1 MTRLITTA
9 LFATLAVAS
18 PQPDEWVRF
27 VAPVL
32 SPVERAQYFS
42 LSGEARLKFQEHFWD
57 DKAITLAEFSQR
69 LEFIDMN
76 FGSGRRES
84 GVNTDQGRV
93 YLSLGTPQRITRLP
107 SSRTFVPLE
116 IWYYEGAPS
125 VGVSSELRLLFYQKN
140 GVGLPKLYS
149 PHIDTLRELLLPQA
163 GTIGMFG
170 PNDTINAAS
179 IQTQLATRP
188 VENEVGEAALS
199 VSPGIKDEEND
210 TVLLRV
216 MSPQT
221 ALSSRTLKP
230 QITSR
235 MLTHRQDLDIVQ
247 TVSPYGGTQVDL
259 RWKGEVSRKLKIEI
273 MDADGVLYG
282 SELNVN
288 FDRKQS
294 ISYLHRFDL
303 LPGRYTVV
311 LTADGTASPYPLQVA
326 RAVVTGE
333 ILRVGERPQ
342 GDGRQTPFAWAGRH
356 FEPSS
361 VGSMALLPL
370 VHPATVSW
378 IIRQGLATI
387 WKTQTEGESVAFVD
401 LPFSLLRPGVY
412 QLEATTREGEWR
424 TMPLEVKR
432 DSSSE
437 LSASSTVSYNA
448 NLAAGIRQSF
458 LAHQWMRQG
467 KWEQARTA
475 LNQSLKE
482 AAFSNTGTIIE
493 LSRLEAA
500 TGQLDAA
507 RERLRPILTAQ
518 PRNFEALA
526 TMAYIETKLQ
536 DWVMAS
542 RFYQQALAVQDS
554 PALRQA
560 LARIPGYQK

>member
-1 MTRLITTA
+1 MTRLIITA
-9 LFATLAVAS
+9 LFTALAVAS
-18 PQPDEWVRF
+18 PRPDEWVRF

-32 SPVERAQYFS
+32 SPAERAQYLS
-42 LSGEARLKFQEHFWD
+42 LSDEARLKFQEHFWD
-57 DKAITLAEFSQR
+57 DKAVTLAEFSQR
-69 LEFIDMN
+69 LEFIDTN
-76 FGSGRRES
+76 FGSGRRGS

-93 YLSLGTPQRITRLP
+93 YLSLGAPQRITHLP

-140 GVGLPKLYS
+140 GVGIPKLYS
-149 PHIDTLRELLLPQA
+149 PHVDTLRELLLPQA

-188 VENEVGEAALS
+188 VENEVGEASLS

-210 TVLLRV
+210 TVLMRV

-230 QITSR
+230 QVTSR

-247 TVSPYGGTQVDL
+247 TVSPYEGTQIDL

-273 MDADGVLYG
+273 TDADGVLYG

-288 FDRKQS
+288 FDRKQN
-294 ISYLHRFDL
+294 ISYMHRFDL

-311 LTADGTASPYPLQVA
+311 LTADGVASPYPLQVA
-326 RAVVTGE
+326 GAVVTGG

-361 VGSMALLPL
+361 EGSIALLPL
-370 VHPATVSW
+370 AHPATVTW
-378 IIRQGLATI
+378 VIRQGIAAI
-387 WKTQTEGESVAFVD
+387 WKTQTDGESVAFVD
-401 LPFSLLRPGVY
+401 LPFSFLRPGVY
-412 QLEATTREGEWR
+412 QLEATTREGESR
-424 TMPLEVKR
+424 TMPLEIKR

-437 LSASSTVSYNA
+437 LSASSTISYNA
-448 NLAAGIRQSF
+448 NLAAGIRHNF
-458 LAHQWMRQG
+458 LAHQWLHQG

-482 AAFSNTGTIIE
+482 ASFSNTETLIE
-493 LSRLEAA
+493 LSRLDAA

-507 RERLRPILTAQ
+507 RERLRPILAAQ

-536 DWVMAS
+536 DWVMAF
-542 RFYQQALAVQDS
+542 RFYQQALAVQDA

-560 LARIPGYQK
+560 LGQIPRQ